1 VLKTFGIIEVAR
13 HQNIKE
19 RTLAIMT
26 ECTTEQL
33 IFSFFRKRQLTVDFE
48 GGEITSDA
56 GLLFIR
62 QADNSLQLTAGI
74 SGCIED
80 RRDVRYADHDMQ
92 TLLRQRVYQIV
103 AGYEDCNDATQLRKD
118 PALKAACDRLLS
130 DKDLASQ
137 PTLSRLENSVTTKDL
152 YRIGQQFL
160 HLYIRRNR
168 KRKPKRIILDLDGTD
183 DPTYGNQQL
192 TFFHGYYDQY
202 MYHPLVIYD
211 ADTGELITIAL
222 RAGNRHAS
230 YGVVSI
236 LRRII
241 PQLKK
246 AFPKAE
252 IIIRGDAGFAVPAL
266 YEYCEAEGLKYIIGL
281 IRNGNLEHMIEVLL
295 EDARKRYEE
304 TQEKQRLFEE
314 GKYQAQSWD
323 RERRVIMKAEWL
335 EKGPNR
341 RFVVTNL
348 SMGPQQAYEFYTERG
363 GTCEVRIDEFKNG
376 LKADRLSCHR
386 FIANQYR
393 LFLHMAAYWL
403 VLRLREALAKTELSA
418 MQIQQLRPRLLKI
431 GGQVIQSARRL
442 WFRLASGF
450 PWKSIFALAHRR
462 LQADSC

>member
-1 VLKTFGIIEVAR
+1 
-13 HQNIKE
+13 
-19 RTLAIMT
+19 MT
-26 ECTTEQL
+26 ECITEQL

-56 GLLFIR
+56 GLLLIR
-62 QADNSLQLTAGI
+62 QADDSLHLSEGI
-74 SGCIED
+74 AGCIED
-80 RRDVRYADHDMQ
+80 RRDSRYADHRMVE
-92 TLLRQRVYQIV
+92 LLRQRIYQVV
-103 AGYEDCNDATQLRKD
+103 AGYEDCNDANLLRKD

-137 PTLSRLENSVTTKDL
+137 PTLSRLENSITAKDL
-152 YRIGQQFL
+152 YRIAEQFL
-160 HLYIRRNR
+160 HLYMRRNK

-211 ADTGELITIAL
+211 ADTGELVTAVL

-230 YGVVSI
+230 YGAVAV
-236 LRRII
+236 LKRIV
-241 PQLKK
+241 PQLRA

-252 IIIRGDAGFAVPAL
+252 IIIRGDAGFAIPAL
-266 YEYCEAEGLKYIIGL
+266 YEYCEQEKLKYVIGL
-281 IRNGNLEHMIEVLL
+281 IRNDVLERMVEDLL
-295 EDARKRYEE
+295 STAHERYQQ
-304 TQEKQRLFEE
+304 TGQKQRLFTE
-314 GKYQAQSWD
+314 GMYRAQSWGT
-323 RERRVIMKAEWL
+323 ERRVIMKAEWL
-335 EKGPNR
+335 PQGPNS

-348 SMGPQQAYEFYTERG
+348 SMNTQQVYEFYTERG

-386 FIANQYR
+386 FLANQFR

-403 VLRLREALAKTELSA
+403 VLRLRDALAHTELAS
-418 MQIQQLRPRLLKI
+418 MQIQQLRLRLLKI

-442 WFRLASGF
+442 WFRLASGC
-450 PWKSIFALAHRR
+450 PWQDIFLLAHQR
-462 LQADSC
+462 LQTDSC